1 VRIQDDHMLVHIT
14 AEWQLEIGSSNADI
28 RGGKGC
34 VKAASGSVIIHH
46 FANKSSFFMPLG
58 ACRLK
63 RRILVLA
70 AAIAATLSFTFCGG
84 GGPPKTVPERVLA
97 SQSVTSA
104 TIFGQ
109 LQIIDGQDDTI
120 PRIAPISAGVSPG
133 LMAITPSRN
142 LVAAF
147 DAGTNSVY
155 TVNTAEQKS
164 VGHVQLP
171 GPTTSMAL
179 PTSNLVGY
187 AAVPTAFVNGYSFLG
202 AIEVMNLNGAVSTT
216 IGVTNAQTV
225 ISNASGSQLLVF
237 SPPEATAGG
246 GTNANSI
253 TVLTPANAV
262 PPVDTSCFA
271 TLPNQVCAV
280 VTGFDRPVN
289 AVVNGTTAY
298 VMNCG
303 PECGGTQASVA
314 ILDLTTLTITA
325 TIPVDAA
332 TVGYLIGNTLYVAG
346 NSPSSNACTGES
358 TAATTCGR
366 LDTIDLNTNIVTSS
380 TVITDG
386 YHHRIDMSI
395 NGQLFVGSYNCTE
408 IGDAGNPSGEVRG
421 CLTILNTNNGA
432 ITIPPENGNVNGF
445 QSFTTRSV
453 EYVAQGGN
461 LYVYNTNNGLDVLLI
476 NDYITTGIIDVV
488 GYCGDIKA
496 IDFF

>member
-1 VRIQDDHMLVHIT
+1 
-14 AEWQLEIGSSNADI
+14 
-28 RGGKGC
+28 
-34 VKAASGSVIIHH
+34 
-46 FANKSSFFMPLG
+46 MPLG

-63 RRILVLA
+63 RRIFVLA
-70 AAIAATLSFTFCGG
+70 ITITATLSLTFCGG
-84 GGPPKTVPERVLA
+84 GSSSTQKNLPMRVLA

-104 TIFGQ
+104 TVFGE
-109 LQIIDGQDDTI
+109 LEIINGQYDTI
-120 PRIAPISAGVSPG
+120 PRIAPIAAGISPG

-147 DAGTNSVY
+147 DSGTNSVY
-155 TVNTAEQKS
+155 TVNTATQKS
-164 VGHVQLP
+164 IGHVQLP

-179 PTSNLVGY
+179 PTSDPVGY
-187 AAVPTAFVNGYSFLG
+187 AAVPTAYVNGYSFLG
-202 AIEVMNLNGAVSTT
+202 AIEVMNLNAANAAVTVT

-225 ISNASGSQLLVF
+225 VSNASGSQLLVF
-237 SPPEATAGG
+237 PPPQVAAGG
-246 GTNANSI
+246 GSNSI
-253 TVLTPANAV
+253 TVITPANAV

-280 VTGFDRPVN
+280 VNGFDRPVN
-289 AVVNGTTAY
+289 AVINGTTAY

-332 TVGYLIGNTLYVAG
+332 TIGYLIGNTLYVAG
-346 NSPSSNACTGES
+346 NSPSNNACTGET

-366 LDTIDLNTNIVTSS
+366 LDTVDLNTNTVTSS

-408 IGDAGNPSGEVRG
+408 IGDAGNPTGEVRG
-421 CLTILNTNNGA
+421 CLTILNTNTGA
-432 ITIPPENGNVNGF
+432 IVIPPENGNVNGF
-445 QSFTTRSV
+445 QSFSTREI
-453 EYVAQGGN
+453 EYVAQGGD

-476 NDYITTGIIDVV
+476 DDFTTTGIIDVL

>member
-1 VRIQDDHMLVHIT
+1 
-14 AEWQLEIGSSNADI
+14 
-28 RGGKGC
+28 
-34 VKAASGSVIIHH
+34 
-46 FANKSSFFMPLG
+46 
-58 ACRLK
+58 LK

-70 AAIAATLSFTFCGG
+70 VAIAATLSLTFCGH
-84 GGPPKTVPERVLA
+84 GGPPTTVRERVLA

-109 LQIIDGQDDTI
+109 LQLINGQNDTI
-120 PRIAPISAGVSPG
+120 PRIAPIPAGVSPG

-142 LVAAF
+142 YVAAF
-147 DAGTNSVY
+147 DSGTNSVY
-155 TVNTAEQKS
+155 TVNTAQQKS
-164 VGHVQLP
+164 IGHVQLT
-171 GPTTSMAL
+171 GPTTSMVL
-179 PTSNLVGY
+179 PTSNPIGY
-187 AAVPTAFVNGYSFLG
+187 AAVPSANVNGYSFVG
-202 AIEVMNLNGAVSTT
+202 AIEVMNLNGAVSVT

-225 ISNASGSQLLVF
+225 VSNASGSQLLVF
-237 SPPEATAGG
+237 TPPEAAVGG
-246 GTNANSI
+246 GSNPNANSI
-253 TVLTPANAV
+253 TVLTPENAI

-289 AVVNGTTAY
+289 AVINGNTAY
-298 VMNCG
+298 IMNCG

-314 ILDLTTLTITA
+314 ILDLTTLSITA
-325 TIPVDAA
+325 TIPVDGA

-346 NSPSSNACTGES
+346 NSPGNSACTGET
-358 TAATTCGR
+358 TAAPTCGR
-366 LDTIDLNTNIVTSS
+366 LDTIDLNTNTVTSS

-386 YHHRIDMSI
+386 YHNQIDMSV

-408 IGDAGNPSGEVRG
+408 IGDASNPTGEVRG
-421 CLTILNTNNGA
+421 CLTILNTATGA

-445 QSFTTRSV
+445 QSFTTRAV